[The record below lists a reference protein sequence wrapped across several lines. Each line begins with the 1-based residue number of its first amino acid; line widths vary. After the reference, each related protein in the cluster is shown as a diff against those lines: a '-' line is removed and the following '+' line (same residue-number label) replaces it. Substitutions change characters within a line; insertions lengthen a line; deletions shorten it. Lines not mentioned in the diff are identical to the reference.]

1 MKPSEGISFGF
12 DGYTFKLKNGSELT
26 GYIASETADEISIK
40 MIGGTTEKHKKTE
53 IAGKTPI
60 QQSLMPEGLAEGIGA
75 TQLENLVAYLSQL
88 KKK

>member
-1 MKPSEGISFGF
+1 
-12 DGYTFKLKNGSELT
+12 
-26 GYIASETADEISIK
+26 

-53 IAGKTPI
+53 IAGKTPM